1 MPGGKLSTREPRPTT
16 HVSWEVIPLRAFSDN
31 YVWTIRD
38 ASHAAV
44 VDPGDARPVLDYLER
59 EKLELAAILNT
70 HHHADHVGGN
80 AGLLA
85 RWKVP
90 VFGPHDDRI
99 PHVTQRLKDGERCTL
114 PHFGIGFEVLEIPA
128 HTRSHIA
135 FYGSGMLYCGDTLF
149 AAGCGRLFEGTPRQ
163 MHESLSR
170 LMKLPD
176 DTRVYCG
183 HEYTVSNV
191 RFALAAEP
199 GNVALREV
207 EARAKAQRERD
218 EPTLPSTIAQEK
230 ATNPFVR
237 VREPAVIASANRYAG
252 KTLDDP
258 VGVLAALREWKNG
271 F

>member
-1 MPGGKLSTREPRPTT
+1 MAT
-16 HVSWEVIPLRAFSDN
+16 HQVVPVKAFSDN
-31 YVWTIRD
+31 YIWTIRD
-38 ASHAAV
+38 GKRAAV

-59 EKLELAAILNT
+59 EKLELVAILNT

-90 VFGPHDDRI
+90 VVGPDDARI
-99 PHVTQRLKDGERCTL
+99 REVTDRVKQGSRWTL
-114 PHFGIGFEVLEIPA
+114 PHFGIEFEVFEIPA

-135 FYGSGMLYCGDTLF
+135 FYGGGMLYCGDTLF
-149 AAGCGRLFEGTPRQ
+149 AAGCGRLFEGTPAQ
-163 MHESLSR
+163 MHDALSR

-176 DTRVYCG
+176 ETLVYCG
-183 HEYTVSNV
+183 HEYTLSNI
-191 RFALAAEP
+191 RFARAVEP
-199 GNVALREV
+199 DSVVLRDL
-207 EARAKAQRERD
+207 EAKTRAQRDRD

-237 VREPAVIASANRYAG
+237 VREPAVVASAEKHAG
-252 KTLDDP
+252 RKLNGP
-258 VGVLAALREWKNG
+258 VEVLGVLREWKNN